1 MSTLTQPSERTS
13 CPALPSAAHGKNDG
27 IPLAVIDPLSCA
39 YTETDEGSRA
49 PTTDVSDEKHSSSSS
64 SDDKKDED
72 RWIWVLDPMTR
83 KLRVPLNML
92 VPTHATSTPGTV
104 PSLCIAYLEGRCRH
118 AWCRQAHVLP
128 AAIPQLRYEAL
139 SAPTCCHFHHDPQ
152 DISMLTDHFKFV
164 RITGNGSKNEL
175 IPVERIACTVGLRR
189 YLVHNTPKKPAE
201 HADSSPTATPEHKAE
216 EADKEGILDLPA
228 KFICRLHLAHRCRYL
243 DDCNNI
249 HICREF
255 EVRLQPP
262 PQMLSSL
269 NSVTTS
275 TRTVNIGDTC
285 YTVTPLAVGDVS
297 DDDFN
302 AIAEAQKINHRN
314 AGTPAS
320 TPFWS
325 VVPPLDSSAMG
336 GSEGSSPMIYS
347 GVGGA
352 GTFPAVPDYRVTQR
366 TPNSSLTT
374 YAGQSPAFTHTESP
388 SQQPQGFNGH
398 LRIYDVRP
406 KPQTETAASSC
417 TNSPALNPNAA
428 KTVPGKLPPPKY
440 PECSSPSASINRSVG
455 LSAGGCLSNSTED
468 GVSVGTSGAN
478 TPLADG
484 GYAPFSGRTT
494 LPLKK

>member
-1 MSTLTQPSERTS
+1 MS
-13 CPALPSAAHGKNDG
+13 ALPQPAGRVPSTEAAPASHEKISDV
-27 IPLAVIDPLSCA
+27 PLVIADHFSNL
-39 YTETDEGSRA
+39 YTGTDDSSRA
-49 PTTDVSDEKHSSSSS
+49 ATTDVSDEKNSSSSS
-64 SDDKKDED
+64 TDEKKEEDK
-72 RWIWVLDPMTR
+72 WIWVLDPMTR

-104 PSLCIAYLEGRCRH
+104 PSLCIAFLEGRCRH

-128 AAIPQLRYEAL
+128 SAIPQLRYEAL

-152 DISMLTDHFKFV
+152 DISMLTSHFKFV
-164 RITGNGSKNEL
+164 RITGNGGNNEL
-175 IPVERIACTVGLRR
+175 IPAERIACTVGLRR

-201 HADSSPTATPEHKAE
+201 HGDPAPPAPGHASED
-216 EADKEGILDLPA
+216 ADKDGILDLPA

-314 AGTPAS
+314 SGTPAS

-325 VVPPLDSSAMG
+325 VAPPLDSAFG
-336 GSEGSSPMIYS
+336 GSERSSPLLYS
-347 GVGGA
+347 GAGGVGA
-352 GTFPAVPDYRVTQR
+352 FPAAPDYRLAQR
-366 TPNSSLTT
+366 TPNSSVTT
-374 YAGQSPAFTHTESP
+374 LNGHTPTFVHTESP
-388 SQQPQGFNGH
+388 SHQPQSFSGH

-406 KPQTETAASSC
+406 KPQTDTAASSC
-417 TNSPALNPNAA
+417 TNSPALNPNTTEKAA
-428 KTVPGKLPPPKY
+428 AGKLPPPKY
-440 PECSSPSASINRSVG
+440 ADCSSPSTSVNRSAG
-455 LSAGGCLSNSTED
+455 LSVGGCLSNSTD
-468 GVSVGTSGAN
+468 GGVSLGTSGAN
-478 TPLADG
+478 TPVADG
-484 GYAPFSGRTT
+484 GYVPFSGRAA
-494 LPLKK
+494 LAQKK

>member
-1 MSTLTQPSERTS
+1 MSY
-13 CPALPSAAHGKNDG
+13 PAPHSPLHDKNGDM
-27 IPLAVIDPLSCA
+27 PLAVTDHLSSV
-39 YTETDEGSRA
+39 YTGTDESSRG
-49 PTTDVSDEKHSSSSS
+49 PTADVSDEKHSSSSS
-64 SDDKKDED
+64 SNEKKDEEK
-72 RWIWVLDPMTR
+72 WIWVLDPMTR

-104 PSLCIAYLEGRCRH
+104 PSLCIAFLEGRCRH

-128 AAIPQLRYEAL
+128 SAIPQLRYEAL

-152 DISMLTDHFKFV
+152 DISMLTDHFKYV
-164 RITGNGSKNEL
+164 RITGNGGNNEL
-175 IPVERIACTVGLRR
+175 IPTDHIACTVGLRR

-201 HADSSPTATPEHKAE
+201 QRADHSTTAGAEHKAE
-216 EADKEGILDLPA
+216 DADREGVLDLPA

-302 AIAEAQKINHRN
+302 AIAEAQKINYRN
-314 AGTPAS
+314 ASTPAS

-325 VVPPLDSSAMG
+325 VVPLADSTVG
-336 GSEGSSPMIYS
+336 GSEGRSPLGYSSS
-347 GVGGA
+347 GGV

-374 YAGQSPAFTHTESP
+374 YVGQSPAFTHAESP
-388 SQQPQGFNGH
+388 SQPPQGFSGH

-417 TNSPALNPNAA
+417 TNSPALNANAMERA
-428 KTVPGKLPPPKY
+428 SAAKLPPPKY
-440 PECSSPSASINRSVG
+440 ADCTSASASANRSVG
-455 LSAGGCLSNSTED
+455 LSAGGCLSNSTEG
-468 GVSVGTSGAN
+468 GVSVGTSGVN
-478 TPLADG
+478 TPQADG
-484 GYAPFSGRTT
+484 GYLAFSGRSTCEKNR
-494 LPLKK
+494 L

>member
-1 MSTLTQPSERTS
+1 MSTLAQPLDHTS
-13 CPALPSAAHGKNDG
+13 CIMPQTAAHDKNDD
-27 IPLAVIDPLSCA
+27 IPLVVTDHFSSV
-39 YTETDEGSRA
+39 YTGTDEGSRA
-49 PTTDVSDEKHSSSSS
+49 PTTDVSDEKHSSNSST
-64 SDDKKDED
+64 SDEKKDED
-72 RWIWVLDPMTR
+72 KWIWVLDPMTR

-104 PSLCIAYLEGRCRH
+104 PSLCIAFLEGRCRH

-128 AAIPQLRYEAL
+128 SAIPQLRYEAL

-152 DISMLTDHFKFV
+152 DISMLTEHFKYV
-164 RITGNGSKNEL
+164 RITGNGGNNEL
-175 IPVERIACTVGLRR
+175 IPTERIACTVGLRR
-189 YLVHNTPKKPAE
+189 YLVHNTPKKPAD
-201 HADSSPTATPEHKAE
+201 HVDPTSAAGLQHKAE
-216 EADKEGILDLPA
+216 EEGILDLPA

-297 DDDFN
+297 DDDFA

-314 AGTPAS
+314 AGTPAT

-325 VVPPLDSSAMG
+325 VVPPLDSAMG
-336 GSEGSSPMIYS
+336 GSEGSSPLLYS
-347 GVGGA
+347 GTGGVA
-352 GTFPAVPDYRVTQR
+352 SFPAVPDYRVAQR

-374 YAGQSPAFTHTESP
+374 YTGQSPAFTHAESP
-388 SQQPQGFNGH
+388 SQQPQGFSGH

-406 KPQTETAASSC
+406 KPQVDTAASSC
-417 TNSPALNPNAA
+417 TTSPALNPNVAEKSAA
-428 KTVPGKLPPPKY
+428 VKPPPPKY
-440 PECSSPSASINRSVG
+440 ADTSSPSASVNRSVG
-455 LSAGGCLSNSTED
+455 LSAAACLSNSTD
-468 GVSVGTSGAN
+468 GGVSMGTSGAN

-484 GYAPFSGRTT
+484 VYVPFSGRTA
-494 LPLKK
+494 LSLKK

>member
-1 MSTLTQPSERTS
+1 MSTLTQPSERALF
-13 CPALPSAAHGKNDG
+13 ALPHSATLDKNDDT
-27 IPLAVIDPLSCA
+27 PLTGTENLSSV
-39 YTETDEGSRA
+39 YTGTDEGSRA

-64 SDDKKDED
+64 SDEKKDED
-72 RWIWVLDPMTR
+72 KWIWVLDPMTR

-104 PSLCIAYLEGRCRH
+104 PSLCIAFLEGRCRH
-118 AWCRQAHVLP
+118 AWCRQAHVVP
-128 AAIPQLRYEAL
+128 SAIPQLRYEAL

-152 DISMLTDHFKFV
+152 DITMLTDNFKFV
-164 RITGNGSKNEL
+164 RITGNGGNNEL
-175 IPVERIACTVGLRR
+175 IPAERIACTVGLRR
-189 YLVHNTPKKPAE
+189 YLVHNIPKKLAE
-201 HADSSPTATPEHKAE
+201 HADPSATASEHKAE
-216 EADKEGILDLPA
+216 EADKEGILELPA

-262 PQMLSSL
+262 AQMLSSL

-297 DDDFN
+297 DSDFN
-302 AIAEAQKINHRN
+302 AIAEAQRINHRN

-325 VVPPLDSSAMG
+325 VAPPLDSAVG
-336 GSEGSSPMIYS
+336 GSEGSSPMAYS
-347 GVGGA
+347 GAGGA
-352 GTFPAVPDYRVTQR
+352 GTFPAVPDYRAAQS
-366 TPNSSLTT
+366 TPNGSLTT
-374 YAGQSPAFTHTESP
+374 FTGQSPAFTHAESP
-388 SQQPQGFNGH
+388 SQQSHGFSGH

-417 TNSPALNPNAA
+417 ASSPAMNPN
-428 KTVPGKLPPPKY
+428 TVEKAGAGKPPPPKY
-440 PECSSPSASINRSVG
+440 ADCSSPSASVNRSVG
-455 LSAGGCLSNSTED
+455 LSAGGCLSNSTEG

-484 GYAPFSGRTT
+484 GYVPFATRTAV
-494 LPLKK
+494 PVRK

>member
-1 MSTLTQPSERTS
+1 MSTLTQASERVS
-13 CPALPSAAHGKNDG
+13 CAVPHSATHEKSGD
-27 IPLAVIDPLSCA
+27 IPLAVTNHISSV
-39 YTETDEGSRA
+39 YTVLDEGNKA
-49 PTTDVSDEKHSSSSS
+49 ATTDMSDEKHSSSSS
-64 SDDKKDED
+64 FDDKKGED
-72 RWIWVLDPMTR
+72 KWIWVLDPMTR

-104 PSLCIAYLEGRCRH
+104 PSLCIAFLEGRCRH

-128 AAIPQLRYEAL
+128 SAIPQLRYEAL

-164 RITGNGSKNEL
+164 RIIGSGGNNEL
-175 IPVERIACTVGLRR
+175 IPTDRIACTVGLRR
-189 YLVHNTPKKPAE
+189 YLVHNTPKKPT
-201 HADSSPTATPEHKAE
+201 DTSTAASEHKTE
-216 EADKEGILDLPA
+216 GFDKDGILDLPA
-228 KFICRLHLAHRCRYL
+228 RFICRLHLAHRCRYL

-262 PQMLSSL
+262 PQALSSL

-302 AIAEAQKINHRN
+302 AIVEAQKINHRN

-320 TPFWS
+320 TAFLNTALQ
-325 VVPPLDSSAMG
+325 LDSAIV
-336 GSEGSSPMIYS
+336 GSEGSSPLIYS
-347 GVGGA
+347 GSGGA
-352 GTFPAVPDYRVTQR
+352 SVFPASPDYRMTQR
-366 TPNSSLTT
+366 TPNGSLTAH
-374 YAGQSPAFTHTESP
+374 AGQSPAFTYVESP
-388 SQQPQGFNGH
+388 MQQLQNFSDH

-417 TNSPALNPNAA
+417 TNSPALNPNSAEKA
-428 KTVPGKLPPPKY
+428 GAGKLPPPKY
-440 PECSSPSASINRSVG
+440 ADCLSPSASMNRSVG
-455 LSAGGCLSNSTED
+455 LSAGGCLSNSTD
-468 GVSVGTSGAN
+468 GGVSGGTSGAN
-478 TPLADG
+478 TPLEDG
-484 GYAPFSGRTT
+484 GYVPFSSRTAVS
-494 LPLKK
+494 LKK